1 MKFNTIT
8 FTIAAALHLNG
19 VKAFL
24 NGPKVRG
31 EGEEIVAEVKVDLG
45 AVLDFDWSHFD
56 WMRYNWTDPEAELG
70 NHIGCPHD
78 DRFPQGCE
86 MLMPPYPKCL
96 EGDFV
101 DWVHAAMIEGGPDC
115 CGEDR
120 TACKCP
126 IKDSILF
133 ESAVADFCEEVQIC
147 ADAYELIMSTEQIK
161 KDLDQLKE
169 YQIYE
174 ESNVKMDDIQWWQK
188 G

>member
-8 FTIAAALHLNG
+8 IAAALNLNG

-31 EGEEIVAEVKVDLG
+31 EGEEIVAEVNVDLG

-56 WMRYNWTDPEAELG
+56 WFHYNWTDPEAELG
-70 NHIGCPHD
+70 NHIGCPED
-78 DRFPQGCE
+78 DRFPVGCE

-115 CGEDR
+115 CGEDL

-126 IKDSILF
+126 IKDSALF
-133 ESAVADFCEEVQIC
+133 ESAIADGCEEIQIC
-147 ADAYELIMSTEQIK
+147 ADAYELIVSTEQIK
-161 KDLDQLKE
+161 KDLNKLKE
-169 YQIYE
+169 YQVYE
-174 ESNVKMDDIQWWQK
+174 ESNAEMDDMDHIAETE
-188 G
+188 